1 MRFNLWSWLGLFA
14 NIFTIGITLAVLIV
28 MAGIGRRHRGNR
40 SFALFLFFLFGWIF
54 SGQFTQVLLWL
65 GQGDPRTGLYTTAAF
80 FFYQALALFHFA
92 GRLVGLRR
100 PWFRLSV
107 GTGTVLGL
115 ASLIPLVTHQII
127 TAPSLS
133 PTGLLRWDTHPLG
146 YGLVAVAF
154 AYLIVTPLILLI
166 RRYRVPHPM
175 VTIGTLIIA
184 GSEVIGLTGS
194 LFAIPFPLLTMG
206 VAAGIS
212 ILGISMV
219 HYQLLKPLRDTTRKL
234 EARQADLK
242 ERNRRL
248 EEANS
253 KLQELD
259 EWKEKMTHMVIHD
272 VKSPLNVI
280 NVVLTDFRNNLSA
293 GMDSTQQQLLQ
304 SALISAHRVQSLVS
318 SMLDVRRL
326 EEGRLPIKP
335 VPFDLRSIIDD
346 SLQALNP
353 LLTLHDISVDVHFS
367 TPIPMADGDPDV
379 IARVI
384 ENLVDNAAKFSPSP
398 GTVAIELSA
407 ETDELRFSISDC
419 GPGIPPAYQE
429 RVFEKFFR
437 ITSEAQDTRSGVGLG
452 LAFCK
457 LALEAQGGYIWVES
471 DGHSGTAF
479 HFSLPAWQEPAGNPN
494 PVSGTV
500 SHRND

>member
-1 MRFNLWSWLGLFA
+1 
-14 NIFTIGITLAVLIV
+14 
-28 MAGIGRRHRGNR
+28 
-40 SFALFLFFLFGWIF
+40 
-54 SGQFTQVLLWL
+54 
-65 GQGDPRTGLYTTAAF
+65 
-80 FFYQALALFHFA
+80 
-92 GRLVGLRR
+92 
-100 PWFRLSV
+100 
-107 GTGTVLGL
+107 
-115 ASLIPLVTHQII
+115 
-127 TAPSLS
+127 
-133 PTGLLRWDTHPLG
+133 
-146 YGLVAVAF
+146 VAVAF

-500 SHRND
+500 SQRND